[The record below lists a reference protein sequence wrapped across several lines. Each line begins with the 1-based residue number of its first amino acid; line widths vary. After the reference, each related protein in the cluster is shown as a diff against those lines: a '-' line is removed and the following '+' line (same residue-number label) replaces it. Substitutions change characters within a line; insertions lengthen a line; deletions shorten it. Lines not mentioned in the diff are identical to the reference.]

1 MPAAIE
7 MSKGFFADNS
17 PASGRTAFFIRC
29 VTTALSLGVVS
40 WILPGVTITS
50 IPALI
55 VGAVVLAL
63 VNTIVKPVLILLT
76 LPLTFM
82 TIGVFYFIV
91 NGVAFSIA
99 AWLVPGFIVSS
110 FWWAILGAGL
120 VGFVSMLVGGS
131 RRPRQSKRADV
142 DVIDIRPS

>member
-1 MPAAIE
+1 MQP
-7 MSKGFFADNS
+7 FLV
-17 PASGRTAFFIRC
+17 RC
-29 VTTALSLGVVS
+29 FTTALSLGVVS
-40 WILPGVTITS
+40 WVLPGVTITS
-50 IPALI
+50 VPALL

-63 VNTIVKPVLILLT
+63 VNTIVKPVLVLLT

-82 TIGVFYFIV
+82 TVGVFYFVV
-91 NGVAFSIA
+91 NGAAFSIA

-131 RRPRQSKRADV
+131 RRPRQSKRTDV
-142 DVIDIRPS
+142 DIIDVRPS

>member
-1 MPAAIE
+1 MQP
-7 MSKGFFADNS
+7 FLV
-17 PASGRTAFFIRC
+17 RC
-29 VTTALSLGVVS
+29 FTTALSLGVVS
-40 WILPGVTITS
+40 WVLPGVTITS
-50 IPALI
+50 IPALL

-63 VNTIVKPVLILLT
+63 VNTIVKPILVLLT

-82 TIGVFYFIV
+82 TVGVFYFVV
-91 NGVAFSIA
+91 NGAAFSIA

-131 RRPRQSKRADV
+131 RRPPKSKRVDV
-142 DVIDIRPS
+142 DIIDVHPS

>member
-1 MPAAIE
+1 MQP
-7 MSKGFFADNS
+7 FLV
-17 PASGRTAFFIRC
+17 RC
-29 VTTALSLGVVS
+29 FTTALSLGVVS
-40 WILPGVTITS
+40 WVLPGVTITS
-50 IPALI
+50 IPALL

-63 VNTIVKPVLILLT
+63 VNTIVKPVIVLLT

-82 TIGVFYFIV
+82 TVGVFYFVV
-91 NGVAFSIA
+91 NGAAFSIA

-131 RRPRQSKRADV
+131 RRPPKSKRVDV
-142 DVIDIRPS
+142 DIIDVHPS

>member
-1 MPAAIE
+1 MQP
-7 MSKGFFADNS
+7 FLV
-17 PASGRTAFFIRC
+17 RC
-29 VTTALSLGVVS
+29 FTTALSLGVVS
-40 WILPGVTITS
+40 WVLPGVTITS
-50 IPALI
+50 IPALL

-63 VNTIVKPVLILLT
+63 VNTIVKPVRVLLT

-82 TIGVFYFIV
+82 TVGVFYFVV
-91 NGVAFSIA
+91 NGAAFSIA

-131 RRPRQSKRADV
+131 RRPRKSKRVDV
-142 DVIDIRPS
+142 DIIDVHPS

>member
-1 MPAAIE
+1 MP
-7 MSKGFFADNS
+7 MQPFLV
-17 PASGRTAFFIRC
+17 RC
-29 VTTALSLGVVS
+29 FTTALSLGVVS
-40 WILPGVTITS
+40 WVLPGVTITS
-50 IPALI
+50 IPALL

-63 VNTIVKPVLILLT
+63 VNTIVKPILVLLT

-82 TIGVFYFIV
+82 TVGVFYFVV
-91 NGVAFSIA
+91 NGAAFSIA

-131 RRPRQSKRADV
+131 RRPPKSKRVDV
-142 DVIDIRPS
+142 DIIDVHPS

>member
-1 MPAAIE
+1 MQP
-7 MSKGFFADNS
+7 FLV
-17 PASGRTAFFIRC
+17 RC
-29 VTTALSLGVVS
+29 FTTALSLGVVA
-40 WILPGVTITS
+40 WVLPGVTITS
-50 IPALI
+50 IPALL

-63 VNTIVKPVLILLT
+63 VNTIVKPVLVLLT

-91 NGVAFSIA
+91 NGAAFSIA

-131 RRPRQSKRADV
+131 RRPRKSKRVDV
-142 DVIDIRPS
+142 DIIDVRPS

>member
-1 MPAAIE
+1 MQP
-7 MSKGFFADNS
+7 FLV
-17 PASGRTAFFIRC
+17 RC
-29 VTTALSLGVVS
+29 FTTALSLGVVS
-40 WILPGVTITS
+40 WVLPGVTITS
-50 IPALI
+50 VPALL

-63 VNTIVKPVLILLT
+63 VNTIVKPVLVLLT

-82 TIGVFYFIV
+82 TVGVFYFVV
-91 NGVAFSIA
+91 NGAAFSIA

-131 RRPRQSKRADV
+131 RRPPKSKRVDV
-142 DVIDIRPS
+142 DIIDVHPS

>member
-1 MPAAIE
+1 
-7 MSKGFFADNS
+7 MSMQPFLV
-17 PASGRTAFFIRC
+17 RC
-29 VTTALSLGVVS
+29 FTTALSLGVVS
-40 WILPGVTITS
+40 WVLPGVTITS
-50 IPALI
+50 VPALL

-63 VNTIVKPVLILLT
+63 VNTIVKPVLVLLT

-82 TIGVFYFIV
+82 TVGVFYFIV
-91 NGVAFSIA
+91 NGAAFSIA

>member
-1 MPAAIE
+1 
-7 MSKGFFADNS
+7 MSMQPFLV
-17 PASGRTAFFIRC
+17 RC
-29 VTTALSLGVVS
+29 FTTALSLGVVS
-40 WILPGVTITS
+40 WVLPGVTITS
-50 IPALI
+50 VPALL

-63 VNTIVKPVLILLT
+63 VNTIVKPVLVLLT

-82 TIGVFYFIV
+82 TVGVFYFIV
-91 NGVAFSIA
+91 NGAAFSIA

-131 RRPRQSKRADV
+131 RRPRKSKRVDV
-142 DVIDIRPS
+142 DIIDVHPS

>member
-1 MPAAIE
+1 MQP
-7 MSKGFFADNS
+7 FLV
-17 PASGRTAFFIRC
+17 RC
-29 VTTALSLGVVS
+29 FTTALSLGVVS
-40 WILPGVTITS
+40 WVLPGVTITS
-50 IPALI
+50 VPALL

-63 VNTIVKPVLILLT
+63 VNTIVKPVLVLLT

-82 TIGVFYFIV
+82 TVGVFYFIV
-91 NGVAFSIA
+91 NGAAFSIA

-131 RRPRQSKRADV
+131 RRPRQSKRTDV
-142 DVIDIRPS
+142 DIIDVRPS

>member
-1 MPAAIE
+1 MSMPPFL
-7 MSKGFFADNS
+7 M
-17 PASGRTAFFIRC
+17 RC

-50 IPALI
+50 ISALL

-76 LPLTFM
+76 LPLTFI

-110 FWWAILGAGL
+110 FWWAVLGAGL
-120 VGFVSMLVGGS
+120 VGFVSILVGGS
-131 RRPRQSKRADV
+131 RRPQQPKRADV
-142 DVIDIRPS
+142 DIIDVRPS

>member
-1 MPAAIE
+1 MQP
-7 MSKGFFADNS
+7 FLV
-17 PASGRTAFFIRC
+17 RC
-29 VTTALSLGVVS
+29 FTTALSLGVVS
-40 WILPGVTITS
+40 WVLPGVTITS
-50 IPALI
+50 VPALL

-63 VNTIVKPVLILLT
+63 VNTIVKPVLVLLT

-82 TIGVFYFIV
+82 TVGVFYFIV
-91 NGVAFSIA
+91 NGAAFSIA

-131 RRPRQSKRADV
+131 RRPRKSKRVDV
-142 DVIDIRPS
+142 DIIDVRPS

>member
-1 MPAAIE
+1 MQP
-7 MSKGFFADNS
+7 FLV
-17 PASGRTAFFIRC
+17 RC
-29 VTTALSLGVVS
+29 FTTALSLGVVS
-40 WILPGVTITS
+40 WVLPGVTITS
-50 IPALI
+50 VPALL

-63 VNTIVKPVLILLT
+63 VNTIVKPVLVLLT

-82 TIGVFYFIV
+82 TVGVFYFIV

-131 RRPRQSKRADV
+131 RRPRKSKRVDV
-142 DVIDIRPS
+142 DIIDVRPS

>member
-1 MPAAIE
+1 MQP
-7 MSKGFFADNS
+7 FLV
-17 PASGRTAFFIRC
+17 RC
-29 VTTALSLGVVS
+29 FTTALSLGVVS
-40 WILPGVTITS
+40 WVLPGVTITS
-50 IPALI
+50 IPALL

-63 VNTIVKPVLILLT
+63 VNTIVKPVLVLLT

-82 TIGVFYFIV
+82 TVGVFYFVV
-91 NGVAFSIA
+91 NGAAFSIA

-131 RRPRQSKRADV
+131 RRPRKSKRVDV
-142 DVIDIRPS
+142 DIIDVRPS

>member
-1 MPAAIE
+1 MQP
-7 MSKGFFADNS
+7 FLV
-17 PASGRTAFFIRC
+17 RC
-29 VTTALSLGVVS
+29 FTTALSLGVVS
-40 WILPGVTITS
+40 WVLPGVTITS
-50 IPALI
+50 VPALL

-63 VNTIVKPVLILLT
+63 VNTIVKPVLVLLT

-82 TIGVFYFIV
+82 TVGVFYFIV

-99 AWLVPGFIVSS
+99 AWLVPGFTVSS

-131 RRPRQSKRADV
+131 RRPRQSKRTDV
-142 DVIDIRPS
+142 DIIDVRPS

>member
-1 MPAAIE
+1 MQP
-7 MSKGFFADNS
+7 FLV
-17 PASGRTAFFIRC
+17 RC
-29 VTTALSLGVVS
+29 FTTALSLGVVS
-40 WILPGVTITS
+40 WVLPGVTITS
-50 IPALI
+50 IPALL

-63 VNTIVKPVLILLT
+63 VNTIVKPVLVLLT

-82 TIGVFYFIV
+82 TVRVFYFVV
-91 NGVAFSIA
+91 NGAAFSIA

-131 RRPRQSKRADV
+131 RRPPKSKRVDV
-142 DVIDIRPS
+142 DIIDVHPS

>member
-1 MPAAIE
+1 MQP
-7 MSKGFFADNS
+7 FLV
-17 PASGRTAFFIRC
+17 RC
-29 VTTALSLGVVS
+29 FTTALSLGVVA
-40 WILPGVTITS
+40 WVLPGVTITS
-50 IPALI
+50 IPALL

-63 VNTIVKPVLILLT
+63 VNTIVKPVLVLLT

-82 TIGVFYFIV
+82 TVGVFYFVV
-91 NGVAFSIA
+91 NGAAFSIA

-131 RRPRQSKRADV
+131 RRPPKSKRVDV
-142 DVIDIRPS
+142 DIIDVHPS

>member
-1 MPAAIE
+1 
-7 MSKGFFADNS
+7 MSRQPFLV
-17 PASGRTAFFIRC
+17 RC
-29 VTTALSLGVVS
+29 FTTALSVGVVS
-40 WILPGVTITS
+40 WVLPGVTITS
-50 IPALI
+50 VPALL

-63 VNTIVKPVLILLT
+63 VNTIVKPVLVLLT

-82 TIGVFYFIV
+82 TVGVFYFIV
-91 NGVAFSIA
+91 NGAAVSIA

-131 RRPRQSKRADV
+131 RRPPKSKRVDV
-142 DVIDIRPS
+142 DIIDVPPS

>member
-1 MPAAIE
+1 MP
-7 MSKGFFADNS
+7 MQPFLV
-17 PASGRTAFFIRC
+17 RC
-29 VTTALSLGVVS
+29 FTTALSLGVVS
-40 WILPGVTITS
+40 WVLPGVTITS
-50 IPALI
+50 IPALL

-63 VNTIVKPVLILLT
+63 VNTIVKPVLVLLT

-82 TIGVFYFIV
+82 TVGVFYFIV
-91 NGVAFSIA
+91 NGAAFSIA

-131 RRPRQSKRADV
+131 RRPRKSKRVDV
-142 DVIDIRPS
+142 DIIDVRPS

>member
-1 MPAAIE
+1 MQP
-7 MSKGFFADNS
+7 FLV
-17 PASGRTAFFIRC
+17 RC
-29 VTTALSLGVVS
+29 FTTALSLGVVS
-40 WILPGVTITS
+40 WVLPGVTITS
-50 IPALI
+50 IPALL

-63 VNTIVKPVLILLT
+63 VNTIVKPVLVLLT

-82 TIGVFYFIV
+82 TVGVFYFIV
-91 NGVAFSIA
+91 NGAAFSIA

-131 RRPRQSKRADV
+131 RRPRKSKRVDV
-142 DVIDIRPS
+142 DIIDVRPS

>member
-1 MPAAIE
+1 
-7 MSKGFFADNS
+7 MSMQPFLV
-17 PASGRTAFFIRC
+17 RC
-29 VTTALSLGVVS
+29 FTTALSLGVVS
-40 WILPGVTITS
+40 WVLPGVTITS
-50 IPALI
+50 VPALL

-63 VNTIVKPVLILLT
+63 VNTIVKPVLVLLT

-82 TIGVFYFIV
+82 TVGVFYFVV
-91 NGVAFSIA
+91 NGAAFSIA

-131 RRPRQSKRADV
+131 RRPPRSKRVDV
-142 DVIDIRPS
+142 DIIDVHPS

>member
-1 MPAAIE
+1 
-7 MSKGFFADNS
+7 MSMQPFLV
-17 PASGRTAFFIRC
+17 RC
-29 VTTALSLGVVS
+29 FTTALSLGVVS
-40 WILPGVTITS
+40 WVLPGVTLTS
-50 IPALI
+50 VPALL

-63 VNTIVKPVLILLT
+63 VNTIVKPVLVLLT

-82 TIGVFYFIV
+82 TVGVFYFIV
-91 NGVAFSIA
+91 NGAAFSIA

-131 RRPRQSKRADV
+131 RRPRKSKRVDV
-142 DVIDIRPS
+142 DIIDVRPS

>member
-1 MPAAIE
+1 
-7 MSKGFFADNS
+7 
-17 PASGRTAFFIRC
+17 
-29 VTTALSLGVVS
+29 
-40 WILPGVTITS
+40 
-50 IPALI
+50 
-55 VGAVVLAL
+55 
-63 VNTIVKPVLILLT
+63 
-76 LPLTFM
+76 M

-131 RRPRQSKRADV
+131 RRPRQSKRTDV
-142 DVIDIRPS
+142 DIIDVRPS